1 MHVLRIMSRNMPKLQ
16 ACSSAKHPNQYF
28 HIFHFCDL
36 VVGTE
41 TGSDRKFSIHCL
53 FDFFFM
59 PQCQFH
65 VLCQFSFLNFSV
77 SFLLTSPFIF
87 FFIYFHFSLSFYFYI
102 FPCYFLFLSALLAF
116 LGFYPLVSRFYLL
129 STPFSFF
136 LFCFYCLAYILSFLF
151 YSLFFLFTPY
161 YSRF

>member
-16 ACSSAKHPNQYF
+16 ACSIAKQPNQYF

-41 TGSDRKFSIHCL
+41 TGSDRKFSINCL

-59 PQCQFH
+59 PSCQFH

-77 SFLLTSPFIF
+77 SFLLNSPFIF
-87 FFIYFHFSLSFYFYI
+87 FFYLIPFFSFSFFSFYIF
-102 FPCYFLFLSALLAF
+102 FPCYFLFLSTLLAF
-116 LGFYPLVSRFYLL
+116 LGFYPLVSRFYLP

-136 LFCFYCLAYILSFLF
+136 LFSFIASLIFFLFSFILSF
-151 YSLFFLFTPY
+151 YLFTP
-161 YSRF
+161 